1 MRVKF
6 DGPAFGFAA
15 FCTTLAVL
23 GASVYALID
32 NKIEQKILPE
42 YNKGYIKGRE
52 DAANEIL
59 GKLTELKEELDKKME
74 ENETE
79 EEEEDGS

>member
-15 FCTTLAVL
+15 ICTAMAAL
-23 GASVYALID
+23 GASVYAWID
-32 NKIEQKILPE
+32 YKIEQKILPE
-42 YNKGYIKGRE
+42 YNKGYMKGRE

-59 GKLTELKEELDKKME
+59 GKLTELKDDLEKKRE